1 MYIYPAIVKCRS
13 FVVYVNEYEYSLV
26 LDRSLVTTQLRFFFE
41 YVTVRKYYFRKRNI
55 ELSLRLS
62 PDHQEQKVH

>member
-13 FVVYVNEYEYSLV
+13 FVVYVNEYEHSLV

-41 YVTVRKYYFRKRNI
+41 YVTVRKYYFR
-55 ELSLRLS
+55 
-62 PDHQEQKVH
+62 